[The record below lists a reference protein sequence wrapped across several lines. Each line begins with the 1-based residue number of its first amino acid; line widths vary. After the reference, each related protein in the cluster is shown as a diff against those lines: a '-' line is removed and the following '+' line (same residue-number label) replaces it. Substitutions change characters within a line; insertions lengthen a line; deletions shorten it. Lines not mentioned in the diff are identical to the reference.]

1 MLDDNTVLGDAGES
15 DIFVGNA
22 RDGPRGVID
31 GLDPH
36 AVLGVLDGGGRDG
49 NGLYGVVGAAADGSY
64 RKTVP
69 SRTSSACEGNRS
81 TGVYG
86 EAVVLVDT
94 ATC

>member
-1 MLDDNTVLGDAGES
+1 LLDDNAVLGDAGES
-15 DIFVGNA
+15 DILVGNV
-22 RDGPRGVID
+22 RDVPRGVID
-31 GLDPH
+31 GLNSH
-36 AVLGVLDGGGRDG
+36 TILGVLDGGRRDG
-49 NGLYGVVGAAADGSY
+49 DGLDGVVGAAADGAY

-69 SRTSSACEGNRS
+69 SRTSSACEGNGS